1 MEDVEQLLAQ
11 LQAEA
16 GTRGLGWLEE
26 TLGNVLGQPAK
37 ITGTGGREAPR
48 ARRSQPPEHFSPDPA
63 PRPQQRAG
71 SPVRAPSG
79 PPAKRAAKQRGRQD
93 SASPLRQGTNNG
105 WASGSGRAAKP
116 GRWSEQKNAGPAP
129 RGMPA
134 RSELQRG
141 RSEVAVAGPITPM
154 ARATQR
160 SEADRRRGTPRRET
174 HRGAEFSHTS
184 PRKLSQKSAGGYAAR
199 RNL

>member
-1 MEDVEQLLAQ
+1 MCWGSRRK
-11 LQAEA
+11 LQAP
-16 GTRGLGWLEE
+16 G
-26 TLGNVLGQPAK
+26 
-37 ITGTGGREAPR
+37 GGRLRELGGPSL
-48 ARRSQPPEHFSPDPA
+48 RSTSHPTPPPGLSSV
-63 PRPQQRAG
+63 QVVQR
-71 SPVRAPSG
+71 SPSG

-116 GRWSEQKNAGPAP
+116 GRRSEQKNAGPAP

-141 RSEVAVAGPITPM
+141 RSEVAVAGPITPV

-174 HRGAEFSHTS
+174 HRGAEFSHTG